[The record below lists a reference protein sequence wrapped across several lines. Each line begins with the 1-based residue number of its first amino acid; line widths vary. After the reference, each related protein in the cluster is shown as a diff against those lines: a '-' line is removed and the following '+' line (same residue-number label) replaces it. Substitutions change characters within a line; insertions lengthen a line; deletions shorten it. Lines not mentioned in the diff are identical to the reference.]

1 MVKGSESHDHSSTLP
16 QEEMDS
22 WRGSHAPMML
32 ITSLLCF
39 NSRKDKQ
46 IMLAPLSLY
55 YNLLIIQHGT
65 IPNTRIVFQNFHIK
79 GIKGNHE
86 FIHPQ
91 PSNHEFTHPQP
102 STQLLMFRNLMSSL
116 LSFNLTP
123 FPRIMTGK
131 NLKYRRHFSVAMS
144 P

>member
-1 MVKGSESHDHSSTLP
+1 MVKRSESHDHSSTLP

-86 FIHPQ
+86 F
-91 PSNHEFTHPQP
+91 THPQP
-102 STQLLMFRNLMSSL
+102 STQPLMFRNLMSSL

>member
-65 IPNTRIVFQNFHIK
+65 IPNTELCSRISTSK
-79 GIKGNHE
+79 GSRAI
-86 FIHPQ
+86 
-91 PSNHEFTHPQP
+91 
-102 STQLLMFRNLMSSL
+102 MSL
-116 LSFNLTP
+116 LILNP
-123 FPRIMTGK
+123 AP
-131 NLKYRRHFSVAMS
+131 N